1 MRRHEPAGPLHAQHE
16 GNPVTRDD
24 EPAGSVIAIRAERLT
39 AEAFA
44 PFGQVLQGTGAGAQR
59 KPFASRMRNDRPAAQ
74 PNMTWMRVVPVAGS
88 VRIDALERHPH
99 SNQTF
104 VPMNGTRH
112 LVAVCPSAPD
122 GSPLPSQLRIF
133 VADGS
138 QAVNYDADV
147 WHAPRTALCAPGE
160 FVMFRWDDGSAL
172 DTELRALEV
181 PIVVEL
187 PDP

>member
-1 MRRHEPAGPLHAQHE
+1 M
-16 GNPVTRDD
+16 
-24 EPAGSVIAIRAERLT
+24 IAIRAERLT

-59 KPFASRMRNDRPAAQ
+59 TPFASRMRNDRPAAQ
-74 PNMTWMRVVPVAGS
+74 PNMTWMRVVPVSGS
-88 VRIDALERHPH
+88 VRIDTLERHPH

-104 VPMNGTRH
+104 VPMNGTRY

-122 GSPLPSQLRIF
+122 GEPLPSQLRIF

-147 WHAPRTALCAPGE
+147 WHAPRMALSAPGE
-160 FVMFRWDDGSAL
+160 FVMFRWDNGSAL
-172 DTELRALEV
+172 DTELRALAA